1 MNDCFNDSY
10 ILIQQL
16 MKIFIDLNKASVTFY
31 NFLAFKKFRTTQM
44 YHYGWICRDFCS
56 TKMQSCHIIFVVERF
71 LIRLSILCN
80 FIVASVKLTKKT
92 MTFYLFDVFYDCI
105 QRTAI
110 FFISNFTT
118 NQFMYTNFHLV
129 YATYC
134 LLVEYR
140 KEFLIT

>member
-16 MKIFIDLNKASVTFY
+16 IKIFIDLNKASVTFY

-44 YHYGWICRDFCS
+44 YHYSWICRDFCS

-80 FIVASVKLTKKT
+80 FIVASVKLTKKLWHFT
-92 MTFYLFDVFYDCI
+92 YLTFSMTAFKE
-105 QRTAI
+105 QRFFLLVTLQQI
-110 FFISNFTT
+110 NSCTLIFISSTRPIVCWLNTEKSFW
-118 NQFMYTNFHLV
+118 
-129 YATYC
+129 
-134 LLVEYR
+134 
-140 KEFLIT
+140 